1 MTIRT
6 RNLWAGMAILLIAL
20 GCAAPE
26 APQAVEEE
34 TASFPAGSNILLIT
48 IDTLRADH
56 LGSYGYERD
65 TSPVIDKMAAEGVRF
80 DQPAVQ
86 WPKTGPSFASI
97 FTATYSKDNEIV
109 RKVGIP
115 LPFEFR
121 MLAEELQAQ
130 GYQTRAVVA
139 NGAVATDFHFDQG
152 FDTFLETWKLEEK
165 KPGMDPNGAAA
176 VTDLARSLASGLDPD
191 KPFFLWVH
199 YLDPH
204 FPYTPPA
211 DYAGRFQNDEFF
223 DTATKLTVDTAKDRR
238 QMGGIGNSQVLDGRD
253 DLAFYV
259 ARYDAEIAYTDG
271 RIGEL
276 LDFMGEQGL
285 MDKTLTVVTSDHGES
300 LGDHHY
306 YFDHGRFSFQTCVRV
321 PFVVHYPGVIEPG
334 VVSDPVELIDLTPTL
349 LDVAGVP
356 LEDGRWMQGRTL
368 TPLLMGHAGAGDA
381 FDLAFTEAGYS
392 TGGQWQKVV
401 RDSRFKLIYAPKRE
415 ENRWIG
421 GPDVPFALYD
431 LESDPEEL
439 ENVAEQFPD
448 DLKRLQKA
456 LSQWNKAEPF
466 HVLIDDSPVADAAD
480 MDDETR
486 DQLKALGY
494 L

>member
-1 MTIRT
+1 MTKRIRT
-6 RNLWAGMAILLIAL
+6 SWAGLAVLLIAL
-20 GCAAPE
+20 GCSAPE
-26 APQAVEEE
+26 PEGAAEPEA
-34 TASFPAGSNILLIT
+34 TFPAGSNILLIT

-56 LGSYGYERD
+56 LGSYGYPRD
-65 TSPVIDKMAAEGVRF
+65 TSPVLDKLAAEGVRF
-80 DQPAVQ
+80 DQTAVQ

-139 NGAVATDFHFDQG
+139 NGAVAKDFHFDQG
-152 FDTFLETWKLEEK
+152 FDTFIETWKLEEK
-165 KPGMDPNGAAA
+165 EPGMDLNGAEA

-191 KPFFLWVH
+191 RPYFLWVH

-211 DYAGRFQNDEFF
+211 DYADRFQNDEWF
-223 DTATKLTVDTAKDRR
+223 DAETMIKVDRTKDRQ
-238 QMGGIGNSQVLDGRD
+238 QMTGIGKSQVLDEREDMG
-253 DLAFYV
+253 FYV

-271 RIGEL
+271 RVGEL
-276 LDFMGEQGL
+276 LEFMTEQGL
-285 MDKTLTVVTSDHGES
+285 MDSTLTVVSSDHGES
-300 LGDHHY
+300 LGDHRY

-321 PFVVHYPGVIEPG
+321 PLLVHYPGVIEPG
-334 VVSDPVELIDLTPTL
+334 VVAEPVELINLTPTL
-349 LDVAGVP
+349 LDLAGVQ
-356 LEDGRWMQGRTL
+356 LDGGRWMQGRSL
-368 TPLLMGHAGAGDA
+368 APLLLGDEGGDG
-381 FDLAFTEAGYS
+381 FEMAFTEAGYS

-401 RDSRFKLIYAPKRE
+401 RDDRFKLIYAPKLE

-431 LESDPEEL
+431 LEADPDEL
-439 ENVAEQFPD
+439 ENVAEAFPED
-448 DLKRLQKA
+448 FKRLQKA
-456 LSQWNKAEPF
+456 LSKWTKAEPF
-466 HVLIDDSPVADAAD
+466 RVLVDDSTVEEATD

-486 DQLKALGY
+486 EQLEALGY